1 MITMS
6 TRLKKK
12 TELKRYQIHIK
23 IQTAAHSFLEAK
35 KMLNVIT
42 DDQFP
47 SEEMGIFWTKHA
59 LYSLD
64 KYIYTQLRTWREK
77 KMSTVDSFL
86 AYGVWSRSI
95 INSFNLGV
103 EYMHVRLV
111 QSFFSFFFFFLA
123 FPPTHCLDTM
133 SHSSVLSAETWTKL
147 ILWVQPGIIFPNK

>member
-12 TELKRYQIHIK
+12 NWIK
-23 IQTAAHSFLEAK
+23 KVPDPYVNPNCLPFFSWSK
-35 KMLNVIT
+35 KDVEC
-42 DDQFP
+42 DYRWSEFP

-77 KMSTVDSFL
+77 EMSTVDSFL

-111 QSFFSFFFFFLA
+111 HSCCCFFFWPFLQHIVWIQCHI
-123 FPPTHCLDTM
+123 PLCCQQRHEP
-133 SHSSVLSAETWTKL
+133 S
-147 ILWVQPGIIFPNK
+147 

>member
-12 TELKRYQIHIK
+12 KTESKRYQIHIK

-111 QSFFSFFFFFLA
+111 HSFFFFFFFFFFWPFLQHIVWIQCHI
-123 FPPTHCLDTM
+123 PLCCQQRHEP
-133 SHSSVLSAETWTKL
+133 S
-147 ILWVQPGIIFPNK
+147 

>member
-1 MITMS
+1 MS
-6 TRLKKK
+6 TRLKKNW
-12 TELKRYQIHIK
+12 IK
-23 IQTAAHSFLEAK
+23 KVPDPHGNPNCCPFFSWSKKDVECDYRWLE
-35 KMLNVIT
+35 
-42 DDQFP
+42 FP

-111 QSFFSFFFFFLA
+111 HSFFSFFFFLA
-123 FPPTHCLDTM
+123 FPPTHCLNTM